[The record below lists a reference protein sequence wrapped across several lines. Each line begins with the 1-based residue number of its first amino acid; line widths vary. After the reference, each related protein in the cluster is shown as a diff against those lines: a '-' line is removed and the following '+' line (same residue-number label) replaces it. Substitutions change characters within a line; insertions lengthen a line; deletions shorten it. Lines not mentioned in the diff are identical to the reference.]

1 MKKIK
6 LFSIALFLLAAST
19 ASAQDVRYNFDKDTE
34 FSKFKTYKWVT
45 IKDASKLDDLRDK
58 QIKEAVEA
66 ELAGLPTPTSTPAI
80 SMLAIRRESAQRDNS
95 RPTSPAGGV
104 VRVGTGAVGTVRG
117 VA

>member
-58 QIKEAVEA
+58 QIKQAVEA
-66 ELAGLPTPTSTPAI
+66 ELAG
-80 SMLAIRRESAQRDNS
+80 
-95 RPTSPAGGV
+95 
-104 VRVGTGAVGTVRG
+104 